1 MSDVPVAVAAS
12 DVSGTYGEELALGP
26 SSFAVPT
33 ASITAVI
40 GPNGSG
46 KSTLLNL
53 IAGLIDPI
61 SGSLSV
67 LDTSAESARPRVA
80 YVLQSTSVSPH
91 LPISVTE
98 VVAMARFRVGLG
110 WNRTSRADRAAV
122 AEALDR
128 LSIRHLAHRSLH
140 ELSGGERQR
149 VLVAQGLAQEH
160 SVLLLDEPLVGVDL
174 VSSGAIEAAM
184 GEERAL
190 GRTVVFTTH
199 DLGQAMSSDFVLLL
213 AGSVLAAGPPAEV
226 LTPEN
231 LGRAYGLAG
240 DLDRVTFDDPAH
252 QGRDRFH
259 VHFERSIHLEA
270 PGANWHG
277 SDRDN

>member
-1 MSDVPVAVAAS
+1 MSNLPVAVNAREVAGGYRGK
-12 DVSGTYGEELALGP
+12 VALES
-26 SSFAVPT
+26 SSFDIPAG
-33 ASITAVI
+33 SITAVI

-53 IAGLIDPI
+53 VAGLIDPI
-61 SGSLSV
+61 SGSLVV
-67 LDTSAESARPRVA
+67 LDTSPELARPQVA

-91 LPISVTE
+91 LPISVEE

-110 WNRTSRADRAAV
+110 WSRSSSSDRAAV
-122 AEALDR
+122 TEALER
-128 LSIRHLAHRSLH
+128 LSIAHLARRSLH

-160 SVLLLDEPLVGVDL
+160 SLLLLDEPLVGVDL
-174 VSSGAIEAAM
+174 VSAGAIEAAI
-184 GEERAL
+184 GEERAQ

-199 DLGQAMSSDFVLLL
+199 DLGQAMGSDFALLL
-213 AGSVLAAGPPAEV
+213 SGSVLAAGAPAEV
-226 LTPEN
+226 LTSEN

-240 DLDRVTFDDPAH
+240 DHDRISFDDPAH
-252 QGRDRFH
+252 EGQDRFH

-277 SDRDN
+277 SDGDN